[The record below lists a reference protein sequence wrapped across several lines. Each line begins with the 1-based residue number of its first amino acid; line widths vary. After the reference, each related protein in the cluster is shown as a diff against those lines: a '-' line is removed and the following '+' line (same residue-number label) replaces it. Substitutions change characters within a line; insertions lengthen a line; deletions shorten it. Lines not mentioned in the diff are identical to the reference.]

1 MNIPKI
7 TRKLK
12 EQIHIFSGKL
22 SVRLPRVVGRF
33 TEEMIYGI
41 QSRGTVKLSEIA
53 RSLDEQIQLKKV
65 IDRLSN
71 NLGRERLGE
80 AIMKELLK
88 EGSKKIQEQTLL
100 VLDITDITKPYAEKM
115 ENLARVR
122 DGSCGEL
129 TNGYWLCEVV
139 GVEKG
144 SSKIIPLYK
153 ELYSQEASDFVSENH
168 EIEKALQKV
177 SRATSNRG
185 VWVMDRGGDREV
197 LYKFM
202 LNHKQK
208 FLVRL
213 VGRRNL
219 IYRGRVFLAR
229 QLAEKCPLPYADT
242 LIKER
247 QGKEKV
253 YFIEYGFRKVKLP
266 GREEPLYLVVIKGFG
281 EEPMMLLSNVEM
293 RKNRSVLWWT
303 VKAYI
308 TRWRIE
314 ETLRFIKQSYQLED
328 IRVLTYRRL
337 RNMMSLVLAASYFA
351 SVYLAEGVKLRI
363 LAKYILHAAKRIFG
377 IPDFRYY
384 AVADG
389 IKELLF
395 GSKQG
400 TIRKIRPPNENLQ
413 LCLFNP

>member
-22 SVRLPRVVGRF
+22 SVRLPRVAGRF
-33 TEEMIYGI
+33 IEEMIYGI

-53 RSLDEQIQLKKV
+53 RSLDERIRLKKV

-71 NLGRERLGE
+71 NLGRAGLGK
-80 AIMKELLK
+80 AIVEEVLR
-88 EGSKKIQEQTLL
+88 EGSKKIQEETLL
-100 VLDITDITKPYAEKM
+100 ILDISDITKPYAEKM

-122 DGSCGEL
+122 DGSCGAL

-168 EIEKALQKV
+168 EIHKALQKV
-177 SRATSNRG
+177 SSATNHRG
-185 VWVMDRGGDREV
+185 IWVMDRGGDREA
-197 LYKFM
+197 LYAFM
-202 LNHKQK
+202 LRNKQK
-208 FLVRL
+208 FLFRL

-219 IYRGRVFLAR
+219 IYRGRTLLA
-229 QLAEKCPLPYADT
+229 QKLVEHCPLPYADT

-247 QGKEKV
+247 KGKEKV

-266 GREEPLYLVVIKGFG
+266 GRDDPLYLVVIKGFG

-293 RKNRSVLWWT
+293 RKNRSVLWWA

-337 RNMMSLVLAASYFA
+337 RNMMALVLAASYFA
-351 SVYLAEGVKLRI
+351 SVYLADGVKLRI
-363 LAKYILHAAKRIFG
+363 LAKYILHSAKRIFG

-384 AVADG
+384 AIADG

-395 GSKQG
+395 SSKQG
-400 TIRKIRPPNENLQ
+400 TIRKIKPPRENLQ
-413 LCLFNP
+413 LCLFKP